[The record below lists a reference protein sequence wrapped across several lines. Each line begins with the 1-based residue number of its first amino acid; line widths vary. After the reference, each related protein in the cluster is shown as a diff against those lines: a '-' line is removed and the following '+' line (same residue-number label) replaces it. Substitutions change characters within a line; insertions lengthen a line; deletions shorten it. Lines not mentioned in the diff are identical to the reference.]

1 MTGEVAHF
9 SDSDN
14 VLQVIHSGGT
24 DGLYHTWSTSH
35 KICFPTNSSISQPTV
50 VTENLDDIS
59 PSNQNK
65 TFDDFESDFLDFSES
80 NPFGDIYR
88 NVWYLF
94 LSQKSSKCSKCL
106 WFFI

>member
-1 MTGEVAHF
+1 M
-9 SDSDN
+9 
-14 VLQVIHSGGT
+14 IHSGAT

-35 KICFPTNSSISQPTV
+35 QLSAPTNLSFATPSS

-80 NPFGDIYR
+80 NPFGDM
-88 NVWYLF
+88 
-94 LSQKSSKCSKCL
+94 Q
-106 WFFI
+106 